1 MGFDLKA
8 IEKISG
14 KHQLLFL
21 LLALMLFASNVAFS
35 AHASSHSASD
45 SGLCSLC
52 VHPGGPDTVIAH
64 EPWTFFVPSIE
75 LILTRDVTTTRV
87 PAIDLHTHQSRAPPD
102 LT

>member
-8 IEKISG
+8 IEKIST

-21 LLALMLFASNVAFS
+21 LLALMLAASNVAFS
-35 AHASSHSASD
+35 AHVSSHSASD

-52 VHPGGPDTVIAH
+52 VHPGSPDKVIAH
-64 EPWTFFVPSIE
+64 EPGTVFVGSIE
-75 LILTRDVTTTRV
+75 MFLSGDVTTTNV
-87 PAIDLHTHQSRAPPD
+87 PVIILHTHQSRAPPD